1 VYSITVFK
9 RFDFENKLE
18 QFLSILEN
26 FNLIS
31 CTHDG
36 DNYSVV
42 FLQIQFKDEAELENN
57 IQQLDRFHR
66 FRIQSRISRYQM
78 LVRFR
83 VFGPI
88 FGINNF
94 FHGAIIVQRFEK
106 SNTGI
111 YIQFLTPKTG
121 VIYFRDILS
130 NEGYSITSQGNI
142 QPIQSPILDVD
153 KDLEILNMALQMGHF
168 DFPKSCSVKEL
179 SDSVGLS
186 TTAVRKRMNRALRN
200 ILSITFNQEIKDL
213 FS

>member
-1 VYSITVFK
+1 MYSITVFK

-36 DNYSVV
+36 EDYSVV
-42 FLQIQFKDEAELENN
+42 FLQIQFKDEAELEKN
-57 IQQLDRFHR
+57 IQQLDRSHR

-83 VFGPI
+83 AYGPI
-88 FGINNF
+88 YGIDNF
-94 FHGAIIVQRFEK
+94 FRGAIIVQRFEK
-106 SNTGI
+106 ANTGI

-142 QPIQSPILDVD
+142 QPTHSPILDVD
-153 KDLEILNMALQMGHF
+153 KDMEILNVALQMGHF

-200 ILSITFNQEIKDL
+200 VLSKTFDQEIKDL

>member
-1 VYSITVFK
+1 MYSITVFK

-36 DNYSVV
+36 EDYSVV

-57 IQQLDRFHR
+57 IQQLDRSHR

-83 VFGPI
+83 AYGPI
-88 FGINNF
+88 YGIDNF
-94 FHGAIIVQRFEK
+94 FRGAIIVQRFEK
-106 SNTGI
+106 ANTGI

-142 QPIQSPILDVD
+142 QPTQSPALDVD
-153 KDLEILNMALQMGHF
+153 KDLEILNVALQMGHF

-179 SDSVGLS
+179 SNSVGLS
-186 TTAVRKRMNRALRN
+186 TTAVRKRMNRALRSV
-200 ILSITFNQEIKDL
+200 LRRTFDQEIKDL

>member
-1 VYSITVFK
+1 MYSITVFK

-57 IQQLDRFHR
+57 IQQLDRSHR

-94 FHGAIIVQRFEK
+94 FRGAIIVQRFEK
-106 SNTGI
+106 ANTGI

-130 NEGYSITSQGNI
+130 NEGYLITSQGNI

>member
-1 VYSITVFK
+1 MYSVTVFK

-18 QFLSILEN
+18 IFLSILEN
-26 FNLIS
+26 FSLIS

-36 DNYSVV
+36 ENYSVV
-42 FLQIQFKDEAELENN
+42 FLQIQFRDEAELEKN
-57 IQQLDRFHR
+57 IQELDRSHR

-83 VFGPI
+83 VYGPI
-88 FGINNF
+88 FGIGNF
-94 FHGAIIVQRFEK
+94 FRGAIIIQRFEK
-106 SNTGI
+106 AKEGLCI
-111 YIQFLTPKTG
+111 HFLTPKTG

-130 NEGYSITSQGNI
+130 NEGYLITSQGNM
-142 QPIQSPILDVD
+142 QPLQSPILDVD
-153 KDLEILNMALQMGHF
+153 KDLEILGKALQMGHF

-200 ILSITFNQEIKDL
+200 VLSKTFDPEIKDL

>member
-1 VYSITVFK
+1 MYSITVFK

-26 FNLIS
+26 FELIS

-36 DNYSVV
+36 EDYSVV
-42 FLQIQFKDEAELENN
+42 FLQIQFKDEAELEKN
-57 IQQLDRFHR
+57 IQQLDRSHR

-83 VFGPI
+83 VYGPI
-88 FGINNF
+88 YGIDNF
-94 FHGAIIVQRFEK
+94 FRGEIIVQRFEK
-106 SNTGI
+106 VNTGI

-121 VIYFRDILS
+121 VIYFREILS
-130 NEGYSITSQGNI
+130 NGGYSITSQGNI

-153 KDLEILNMALQMGHF
+153 KDLEILNLALQMGHF

-179 SDSVGLS
+179 SNSVGLS

-200 ILSITFNQEIKDL
+200 VLGKTFDQEIKDL

>member
-1 VYSITVFK
+1 MYSITVFK

-36 DNYSVV
+36 EDYSVV
-42 FLQIQFKDEAELENN
+42 ILQIQFKEEAELEKN
-57 IQQLDRFHR
+57 IQQLDKSHR

-83 VFGPI
+83 VYGPI
-88 FGINNF
+88 YGIDNF
-94 FHGAIIVQRFEK
+94 FRGAIIVQRFEK
-106 SNTGI
+106 ANTGI

-142 QPIQSPILDVD
+142 QPTQSPVLDVD
-153 KDLEILNMALQMGHF
+153 KDLEILNVALQMGHF

-200 ILSITFNQEIKDL
+200 ILSKTFDPEIKDL

>member
-1 VYSITVFK
+1 MYSITVFK

-26 FNLIS
+26 FVLIS

-36 DNYSVV
+36 EDYSVV

-57 IQQLDRFHR
+57 IQQLDRSHR

-83 VFGPI
+83 VYGPI
-88 FGINNF
+88 YGIDNF
-94 FHGAIIVQRFEK
+94 FRGAIIVQRFEK
-106 SNTGI
+106 ANTGI

-121 VIYFRDILS
+121 VIYFREILS

-142 QPIQSPILDVD
+142 QPTQSPILDVD
-153 KDLEILNMALQMGHF
+153 KDLEILNTALQMGHF

-186 TTAVRKRMNRALRN
+186 TTAVRKRMNRALRKV
-200 ILSITFNQEIKDL
+200 LSKTFDQEIKDL

>member
-1 VYSITVFK
+1 MYSITVFK

-36 DNYSVV
+36 EDYSVV
-42 FLQIQFKDEAELENN
+42 FLQIQFKDEAELEKN
-57 IQQLDRFHR
+57 IQQLDRSHR

-83 VFGPI
+83 AYGPI
-88 FGINNF
+88 YGIDNF
-94 FHGAIIVQRFEK
+94 FRGAIIVQRFEK
-106 SNTGI
+106 ANTGI

-130 NEGYSITSQGNI
+130 NEGYSITAQGNI
-142 QPIQSPILDVD
+142 QPTHSPILDVD
-153 KDLEILNMALQMGHF
+153 KDMEILNVALQMGHF

-200 ILSITFNQEIKDL
+200 VLSKTFDQEIKDL

>member
-1 VYSITVFK
+1 MYSITVFK

-18 QFLSILEN
+18 LFLSNLDN

-36 DNYSVV
+36 EDYSVV
-42 FLQIQFKDEAELENN
+42 LLQIQFKDEAELEKN
-57 IQQLDRFHR
+57 IQQLDKSHR

-83 VFGPI
+83 AYGPI
-88 FGINNF
+88 YGIDNF
-94 FHGAIIVQRFEK
+94 FRGAIIVQRFEK
-106 SNTGI
+106 ANTGF

-142 QPIQSPILDVD
+142 QPIQSPVLDVD
-153 KDLEILNMALQMGHF
+153 KDLEILNVALQMGHF

-200 ILSITFNQEIKDL
+200 VLSKTFDQEIKDL

>member
-1 VYSITVFK
+1 MYSITVFK

-26 FNLIS
+26 FELIS

-36 DNYSVV
+36 EDYSVV
-42 FLQIQFKDEAELENN
+42 FLQIQFKDEAELEKN
-57 IQQLDRFHR
+57 IQQLDRSHR

-83 VFGPI
+83 VYGPI
-88 FGINNF
+88 YGIDNF
-94 FHGAIIVQRFEK
+94 FRGEIIVQRFEK
-106 SNTGI
+106 VNTGI

-121 VIYFRDILS
+121 VIYFREILS
-130 NEGYSITSQGNI
+130 NEGYAITSQGNI
-142 QPIQSPILDVD
+142 QPTQSPILDVD
-153 KDLEILNMALQMGHF
+153 KDMEILNVALQMGHF

-200 ILSITFNQEIKDL
+200 VLSKTFDQEIKDL

>member
-1 VYSITVFK
+1 MYSITVFK

-36 DNYSVV
+36 EDYSVV
-42 FLQIQFKDEAELENN
+42 FLQIQFKDEAELEKN
-57 IQQLDRFHR
+57 IQQLDRSHR

-83 VFGPI
+83 AYGPI
-88 FGINNF
+88 YGIDNF
-94 FHGAIIVQRFEK
+94 FRGAIIVQRFEK
-106 SNTGI
+106 ANTGI

-153 KDLEILNMALQMGHF
+153 KDLEILNVALQMGHF

-179 SDSVGLS
+179 SNSVGLS
-186 TTAVRKRMNRALRN
+186 TTAVRKRMNRALRSV
-200 ILSITFNQEIKDL
+200 LRRTFDQEIKDL

>member
-1 VYSITVFK
+1 MYSITVFK

-18 QFLSILEN
+18 QFLSLLEN

-36 DNYSVV
+36 EDYSVV
-42 FLQIQFKDEAELENN
+42 FLQIQFKDEAELEKN
-57 IQQLDRFHR
+57 IQLLDRSHR

-83 VFGPI
+83 AYGPI
-88 FGINNF
+88 YGIDNF
-94 FHGAIIVQRFEK
+94 FRGAIIVQRFEK
-106 SNTGI
+106 ANTGI

-142 QPIQSPILDVD
+142 QPLQSPILDVD
-153 KDLEILNMALQMGHF
+153 KDLEILNVALEMGHF

-179 SDSVGLS
+179 SNSVGLS
-186 TTAVRKRMNRALRN
+186 TTAVRKRMNRALRDV
-200 ILSITFNQEIKDL
+200 LSKTFDQEIKDL

>member
-1 VYSITVFK
+1 MYSITVFK

-36 DNYSVV
+36 EDYSVV
-42 FLQIQFKDEAELENN
+42 FLQIQFKDEAELEKN
-57 IQQLDRFHR
+57 IQQLDRSHR

-83 VFGPI
+83 AYGPI
-88 FGINNF
+88 YGIDNF
-94 FHGAIIVQRFEK
+94 FRGAIIVQRFEK
-106 SNTGI
+106 ANTGI

-153 KDLEILNMALQMGHF
+153 KDLEILNVALQMGHF

-200 ILSITFNQEIKDL
+200 VLSKTFDQEIKDL

>member
-1 VYSITVFK
+1 MYSITVFK
-9 RFDFENKLE
+9 GFDFENKLE

-26 FNLIS
+26 FSLIS

-36 DNYSVV
+36 EDYSVV
-42 FLQIQFKDEAELENN
+42 FLQIQFRDEAELEKN
-57 IQQLDRFHR
+57 IQQLDRPHR

-83 VFGPI
+83 VYGPI
-88 FGINNF
+88 YGIDNF
-94 FHGAIIVQRFEK
+94 FRGAIIVQRFEK
-106 SNTGI
+106 AKTGI
-111 YIQFLTPKTG
+111 YIEFLTPKTG
-121 VIYFRDILS
+121 VIYFRDILA

-142 QPIQSPILDVD
+142 QPTQSPVLDVD
-153 KDLEILNMALQMGHF
+153 KDLEILNVALQMGHF

-200 ILSITFNQEIKDL
+200 VLSKTFDQEIKDL

>member
-1 VYSITVFK
+1 MYSITVFK

-36 DNYSVV
+36 EDYSVV

-57 IQQLDRFHR
+57 IQQLDRSHR

-83 VFGPI
+83 AYGPI
-88 FGINNF
+88 YGIDNF
-94 FHGAIIVQRFEK
+94 FRGAIIVQRFEK
-106 SNTGI
+106 ANTGI

-153 KDLEILNMALQMGHF
+153 KDLEILNVALQMGHF

-179 SDSVGLS
+179 SNSVGLS
-186 TTAVRKRMNRALRN
+186 TTAVRKRMNRALRSV
-200 ILSITFNQEIKDL
+200 LRRTFDQEIKDL

>member
-1 VYSITVFK
+1 MYSITVFK
-9 RFDFENKLE
+9 RFDFENKLDH
-18 QFLSILEN
+18 FLSILEN

-31 CTHDG
+31 CTHDAE
-36 DNYSVV
+36 DYSVV
-42 FLQIQFKDEAELENN
+42 FLQIQFKDEAELEKN
-57 IQQLDRFHR
+57 IQQLDKSHR

-83 VFGPI
+83 VYGPI
-88 FGINNF
+88 YGIDNF
-94 FHGAIIVQRFEK
+94 FRGAIIVQRFEK
-106 SNTGI
+106 ADTGI

-121 VIYFRDILS
+121 VIYFREILS

-142 QPIQSPILDVD
+142 QPTQSPVMDVD
-153 KDLEILNMALQMGHF
+153 KDLEILNIALQMGHF

-200 ILSITFNQEIKDL
+200 ILSKTFDQEIKDL

>member
-1 VYSITVFK
+1 MYSITVFK

-36 DNYSVV
+36 EDYSVV
-42 FLQIQFKDEAELENN
+42 LLQIQFRDEAELEKN
-57 IQQLDRFHR
+57 IQQLDKSHR

-83 VFGPI
+83 TYGPI
-88 FGINNF
+88 YGIDNF
-94 FHGAIIVQRFEK
+94 FRGAIIVQRFEK
-106 SNTGI
+106 ANTGI

-142 QPIQSPILDVD
+142 QPTHSPILDVD
-153 KDLEILNMALQMGHF
+153 KDMEILKLALQMGHF

-179 SDSVGLS
+179 SDSVELS

-200 ILSITFNQEIKDL
+200 VLSKTFDQEIKDL

>member
-1 VYSITVFK
+1 MYSITVFK

-18 QFLSILEN
+18 KFLSILEN
-26 FNLIS
+26 INLIS

-42 FLQIQFKDEAELENN
+42 FLQIQFRDEAELEKN
-57 IQQLDRFHR
+57 IQELDRSHR

-78 LVRFR
+78 LVQFR
-83 VFGPI
+83 VYGPI
-88 FGINNF
+88 YGTNSF
-94 FHGAIIVQRFEK
+94 FRGAIIVQRFEK
-106 SNTGI
+106 AKEGI

-121 VIYFRDILS
+121 VIYFREILS
-130 NEGYSITSQGNI
+130 NEGYSINSQGNI

-200 ILSITFNQEIKDL
+200 ILSKTFNPEIKDL

>member
-1 VYSITVFK
+1 MYSITVFK

-26 FNLIS
+26 FELIS

-36 DNYSVV
+36 EDYSVV
-42 FLQIQFKDEAELENN
+42 FLQIQFKDESELEKS
-57 IQQLDRFHR
+57 IQQLDRSHR

-83 VFGPI
+83 VYGPI
-88 FGINNF
+88 YGIDNF
-94 FHGAIIVQRFEK
+94 FRGEIIVQRFEK
-106 SNTGI
+106 VNTGI

-121 VIYFRDILS
+121 VIYFREILS
-130 NEGYSITSQGNI
+130 NEGYAITSQGNI
-142 QPIQSPILDVD
+142 QPTQSPILDVD
-153 KDLEILNMALQMGHF
+153 KDMEILNVALQMGHF

-200 ILSITFNQEIKDL
+200 VLSKTFDQEIKDL